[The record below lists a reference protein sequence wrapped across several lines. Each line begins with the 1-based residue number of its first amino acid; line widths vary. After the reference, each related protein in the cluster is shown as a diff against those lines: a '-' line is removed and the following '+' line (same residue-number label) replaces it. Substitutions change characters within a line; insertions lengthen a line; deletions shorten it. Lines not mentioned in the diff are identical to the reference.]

1 MSWLVTSLRD
11 HPEIAIFLVIGVG
24 HAVGRIRIC
33 SFRLNAVVGVL
44 LVGMVAGTLGLQVVP
59 GLEWCFLVLFLF
71 AVGYQS
77 GPQFFEGLR
86 RGAFPQVGLSVFFC
100 ALGLASAY
108 VLSRL
113 FRFDAGGAA
122 GLIAGGLGAS
132 PAMGTAAGAIA
143 KLPVSETVRQQL
155 NANSAVAFA
164 VTYLVGLI
172 TTIFALGKVGP
183 WLMRADLKSA
193 CRKLETELGID
204 QNESG
209 VFSAYQHFVPRSY
222 AIPELFN
229 GKTPETLEQAFS
241 PVFR

>member
-1 MSWLVTSLRD
+1 
-11 HPEIAIFLVIGVG
+11 
-24 HAVGRIRIC
+24 
-33 SFRLNAVVGVL
+33 
-44 LVGMVAGTLGLQVVP
+44 
-59 GLEWCFLVLFLF
+59 
-71 AVGYQS
+71 
-77 GPQFFEGLR
+77 
-86 RGAFPQVGLSVFFC
+86 
-100 ALGLASAY
+100 
-108 VLSRL
+108 
-113 FRFDAGGAA
+113 
-122 GLIAGGLGAS
+122 
-132 PAMGTAAGAIA
+132 MGTAAGAIA

-204 QNESG
+204 QNEPG